1 MTIASIRPVRGFV
14 SSIQDELRKRREA
27 RATYRGLVQELA
39 SYRTPHEIVDLLGT
53 FSDQEG
59 PEAEQIRDILLSNQ
73 RPTTALY
80 RAS

>member
-1 MTIASIRPVRGFV
+1 MTIVPIRPVRNLV
-14 SSIQDELRKRREA
+14 SSLQDELRERREA
-27 RATYRGLVQELA
+27 RATYRALVEELA
-39 SYRTPHEIVDLLGT
+39 SYRSPHEIADLLGT

-59 PEAEQIRDILLSNQ
+59 PEAEQIREILLNNQ